1 MAYSSVQQTHNQ
13 QNQNCCVECDMKF
26 DTEKSLNVH
35 LQYHQK
41 NLMNKWGGKPNVGGD
56 ESNNNSHKTGNNN
69 ARVRTGDFSSP
80 VMAPADSSDSMVK
93 TELQTSGAPGRPS
106 SSSSTTYSRG
116 SPPASTSFTYPPT
129 PGSYSSAPSPYQP
142 ENHRF
147 SPAGAHQQPGY
158 SYQSANRT
166 EHTPPPMMPLN
177 SVQNN
182 FQGLVGSSLSFS
194 APEQSRHPV
203 DENAHFFHSGQPIKE
218 EPGYIFGSGNDF
230 PMLSP
235 NVRSSTPSSVLS
247 TTPSSTSMTPTSS
260 SLRYH
265 PYQNIAVSH
274 NSQQNSY
281 IQSNLSRDLVTTS
294 RYAPSPSQNSLQCE
308 KCGFQCSSSSVLL
321 DHINIAHRAVP
332 MLGNHQVF
340 MQQQNHGLFSH
351 RHDASVSLQ
360 SQHHLQR
367 NSQETMQ
374 GMFADFRDPGGTN
387 NNRIAGN
394 QPKVEDETPAEILD
408 LDSHKVHV
416 YQPPPEEEEALR
428 AAAEVEEDG
437 RSSNQNPHSVSAM
450 LWGNGASPSNL
461 HRSYRPM
468 NVSQTPEFGSVPTSL
483 TPPTPVTSDVTVPQ
497 PTTYQPHRTYL
508 QNPDDIHNNPN
519 MPRVSPTHQAMIT
532 STQLPHTNAVSSTLP
547 SSNTPVQTQSQQKG
561 SKGDASWKSNE
572 ARRPKT
578 YNCSACNK
586 WFTSS
591 GHLKRHY
598 NTTLHKNAVKQS
610 GAPDPAAVPV
620 SQHHHP
626 SRELSGGSGPIMHRI
641 TPVPGGT
648 GDSSSPAPSLGG
660 EDSSRSDDAGQ
671 TNNSFGRMTPQQ
683 PASSS
688 MLSSSNSQIP
698 ESPPNRLAGP
708 SAEISG
714 GLQFLS
720 TYNST
725 QEVSSVRSSL
735 EALPPH
741 VTPQHLMLNTVSP
754 PVQSLVPQS
763 ALGSHLIHHPIPQQP
778 RHLNPSMTAFP
789 NGLPPHVSTTQ
800 TQISTNQHHLTTSI
814 GSQAGSPAL
823 ANVAGIDDVPNHL
836 LLGNNAGAMTGF
848 FPSSTPSYPLPS
860 FSQLHQNHLFSSNS
874 GNTLTLLQGFNGMSQ
889 YHHPASGY
897 HLVSTLENVGGLSL
911 SPNSQI
917 LMDIHSL
924 SNAENSINYLGLE
937 DSELD
942 LKSEDMDSKISS
954 TEKHMNGLSDSNAS
968 VGDNISI
975 LSPIGTPDYPTST
988 TEDLEQDVIKLSF
1001 NNDDHKH
1008 SSAVDRESGRKVND
1022 CAYVSSVSN
1031 STLPK
1036 CVACDKV
1043 FNKACYLTQHNKSFH
1058 SGHKPFK
1065 CPRCGKRFDSEVMYQ
1080 EHQGKHAGD
1089 KPFKCEICPKQFNH
1103 KTDLRR
1109 HLCLHTGEKPYSCDT
1124 CGKGFIRKDHMLKHT
1139 ETHRKK
1145 TYNNNNNFKNK
1156 NITHD
1161 ELSSQIVTSNDM
1173 ELEQLAIS
1181 AARILEELP
1190 QVLRQVTTFLLFL
1203 LPVLQTFFRRSVMDA
1218 INYLLAIHI
1227 QSSCTPYIMICIDCE
1242 ILENLL
1248 K

>member
-1 MAYSSVQQTHNQ
+1 MAYSGVQQTRNQ
-13 QNQNCCVECDMKF
+13 QNQNCCIECDMKF

-41 NLMNKWGGKPNVGGD
+41 NLMNKWGGKPSTGGD

-69 ARVRTGDFSSP
+69 ARVRGGDFSSP

-93 TELQTSGAPGRPS
+93 TEVQTSGAPGRPS

-129 PGSYSSAPSPYQP
+129 PGSYNSAPSPYQS
-142 ENHRF
+142 ENHRY
-147 SPAGAHQQPGY
+147 SPAGAHQPGY
-158 SYQSANRT
+158 SFTSASRS
-166 EHTPPPMMPLN
+166 EQTPPPMLPQN

-182 FQGLVGSSLSFS
+182 FQGLVGPSLSFS
-194 APEQSRHPV
+194 SQDQPRHTV
-203 DENAHFFHSGQPIKE
+203 DENAHFFASGQHVKE
-218 EPGYIFGSGNDF
+218 EPGYIFGIGSDF

-235 NVRSSTPSSVLS
+235 NARSSTPSSVPNS
-247 TTPSSTSMTPTSS
+247 TPSSTSMTPTSS
-260 SLRYH
+260 ALRYH
-265 PYQNIAVSH
+265 PYQHIAVSH
-274 NSQQNSY
+274 SSQQNSY

-294 RYAPSPSQNSLQCE
+294 RYAPSPQNSLQCE

-321 DHINIAHRAVP
+321 DHINIAHRTVP
-332 MLGNHQVF
+332 MLSNHQVF
-340 MQQQNHGLFSH
+340 MQQQNHALFSH
-351 RHDASVSLQ
+351 RHDASFPPHQ
-360 SQHHLQR
+360 NLQR
-367 NSQETMQ
+367 SSQEAMQ

-387 NNRIAGN
+387 NSNNIAGI

-416 YQPPPEEEEALR
+416 YQPPPEEEEEALR
-428 AAAEVEEDG
+428 AAAEAEDDG
-437 RSSNQNPHSVSAM
+437 RSVTQNPHSVSAM

-468 NVSQTPEFGSVPTSL
+468 NVVGAPEFASVPTSL
-483 TPPTPVTSDVTVPQ
+483 SPPTPVTSDVTVPQ

-508 QNPDDIHNNPN
+508 SNPDDIHSNPN
-519 MPRVSPTHQAMIT
+519 MPRVSPTHQTMIT

-547 SSNTPVQTQSQQKG
+547 SANATPQTQNQQKG
-561 SKGDASWKSNE
+561 SKGDQSWKSNE

-610 GAPDPAAVPV
+610 GVPDPATVPV

-626 SRELSGGSGPIMHRI
+626 NREGGSGPIMHRR

-671 TNNSFGRMTPQQ
+671 TNAFGRMTPQQ

-714 GLQFLS
+714 GLQYLS

-800 TQISTNQHHLTTSI
+800 TPISTNQHHLTTSI

-823 ANVAGIDDVPNHL
+823 ANVASIDDVPNHL
-836 LLGNNAGAMTGF
+836 LLGSNAGTMTSL
-848 FPSSTPSYPLPS
+848 FPSSTSNYHPLPS
-860 FSQLHQNHLFSSNS
+860 FSQLHQNHLLSSNS

-889 YHHPASGY
+889 YHHPTSGY

-924 SNAENSINYLGLE
+924 ANADNNINNYLSLSLE
-937 DSELD
+937 DSEID
-942 LKSEDMDSKISS
+942 LKSDDVDSKISS
-954 TEKHMNGLSDSNAS
+954 SEKNVHGLSDSNGS

-1001 NNDDHKH
+1001 SADDLKPV
-1008 SSAVDRESGRKVND
+1008 SAANGETGHKVND
-1022 CAYVSSVSN
+1022 SGFVTSVSN

-1065 CPRCGKRFDSEVMYQ
+1065 CPRCGKRFDTEIMYQ

-1139 ETHRKK
+1139 ETHRRRH
-1145 TYNNNNNFKNK
+1145 YNNNNNIKNK
-1156 NITHD
+1156 NIDND
-1161 ELSSQIVTSNDM
+1161 ELSSQIVTSNEM

-1181 AARILEELP
+1181 GN
-1190 QVLRQVTTFLLFL
+1190 TKTMLL
-1203 LPVLQTFFRRSVMDA
+1203 VA
-1218 INYLLAIHI
+1218 
-1227 QSSCTPYIMICIDCE
+1227 
-1242 ILENLL
+1242 
-1248 K
+1248 